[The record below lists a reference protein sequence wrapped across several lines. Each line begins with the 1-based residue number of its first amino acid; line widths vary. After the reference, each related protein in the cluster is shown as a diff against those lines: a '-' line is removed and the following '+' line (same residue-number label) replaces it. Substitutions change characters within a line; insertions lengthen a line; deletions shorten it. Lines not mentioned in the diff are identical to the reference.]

1 MILCK
6 SISQLPSCKQFP
18 AIFQVWLYW
27 YWARRTVKV
36 CNSIQH
42 ETSKTALKLVDQMM
56 QIRPS
61 GIMYM
66 YFSYKDQQTISMKE
80 WKNVNKTFN
89 NWSPCY
95 HKQHRKRCTLQT
107 IWTSGIHTT
116 HNTQLPL
123 IYSIPCNLHLTRPD
137 MLRETTLHTIHTAIH
152 YLYPLQPRYNAHIS
166 QAPLIP

>member
-27 YWARRTVKV
+27 YRARRTVKV
-36 CNSIQH
+36 CNIIQH

-61 GIMYM
+61 AIMYM

-107 IWTSGIHTT
+107 IWTSSMYTT
-116 HNTQLPL
+116 HNTQLPGSL
-123 IYSIPCNLHLTRPD
+123 YN
-137 MLRETTLHTIHTAIH
+137 ELHTTPRVFGVSRRTVGRGPGGGSRSSDAPTTTAGSVSTAADG
-152 YLYPLQPRYNAHIS
+152 PP
-166 QAPLIP
+166 